1 MANLKEVRL
10 RIASV
15 KSTQQITSAMKMVAA
30 SKLRKAQNAIIK
42 LRPYASKLTEML
54 QNLTASLGNDNNSP
68 YAQQREPK
76 NVLIITFASNRG
88 LCGAFNANVIKA
100 TNYLIGDTYAAANK
114 AGTLRLMTFGRKVT
128 EYYSKRANVYA
139 SFDHIYDNLTFEQ
152 VAPIAEDL
160 MKAFASKEFDRIVI
174 VYNQFKN
181 AAVQRLINEQ
191 FLPIQPQEQDTSKQT
206 NTLDY
211 IFEPN
216 KEDIIRELIPK
227 SLKIQLYKALLD
239 SFASEQGARMTAM
252 HQATDNADE
261 LLKELRLSYNKAR
274 QFAITKEILEIVGGA
289 EALKA

>member
-54 QNLTASLGNDNNSP
+54 QNLTASLGNDNSP